1 MYKIVL
7 FSAVLATSVISADIN
22 NFEKLTV
29 QISDDVS
36 YKNCNQTL
44 RQLEVRIIL
53 FILFTVNKNMHT

>member
-7 FSAVLATSVISADIN
+7 FSAIVATSVISADIE

-44 RQLEVRIIL
+44 RQLEVRIIIL
-53 FILFTVNKNMHT
+53 YFILN

>member
-53 FILFTVNKNMHT
+53 FNLITVNKNIHT